1 MKLPGRKKQILS
13 KNEWLGLVPSPECAS
28 EWEDQQIVLLI
39 PRARNPVLKFFVS
52 ILNSKPHFRLKLDE
66 VGSFVW
72 QQMDGRR
79 TIKEICK
86 ALEAHFQDRVAPA
99 EDRTIEFFKRLYLYR
114 AVRFYTPPET
124 Q

>member
-1 MKLPGRKKQILS
+1 MKLPGRKKRALN
-13 KNEWLGLVPSPECAS
+13 KDEWLQLVPMAECEA
-28 EWEDQQIVLLI
+28 EWDDQQVVLLI

-72 QQMDGRR
+72 QQVDGQR
-79 TIKEICK
+79 TIGDICQ
-86 ALEAHFQDRVAPA
+86 ALEAHFKERVAPA
-99 EDRTIEFFKRLYLYR
+99 DERTIEFFKRLYLYR
-114 AVRFYTPPET
+114 AVRFFSPSGT